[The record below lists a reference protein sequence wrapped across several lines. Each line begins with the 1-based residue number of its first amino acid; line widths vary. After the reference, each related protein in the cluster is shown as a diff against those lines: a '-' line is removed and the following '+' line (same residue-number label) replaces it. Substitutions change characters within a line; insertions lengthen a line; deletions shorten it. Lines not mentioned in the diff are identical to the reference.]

1 MLYVLN
7 DVPMFPAIY
16 SQWRS
21 GDIIEICYEVKIVLQ
36 ILVYNHLALILQ
48 GNYQKASIGFFLVF
62 FWNVFLTLQRLN
74 FMSSWEE
81 NCSSNASD
89 VIKKA

>member
-16 SQWRS
+16 SQRRS

-48 GNYQKASIGFFLVF
+48 GNYQKASIFFFFLERLPDFTKAKFYVLLGRKL
-62 FWNVFLTLQRLN
+62 FLQCL
-74 FMSSWEE
+74 
-81 NCSSNASD
+81 
-89 VIKKA
+89 